1 METTIDLISEARVFA
16 IKTHQ
21 GQMYGNKPYIYHLDQ
36 CFSLFKSIVEEN
48 ELDFVSKIYE
58 KIAATIY
65 LHDTMEDQGV
75 HYAILEDRFGKD
87 VAEAVWC
94 VTKEKPYNPDQY
106 FEKISKN
113 PIAAI
118 VKLCDRICNVN
129 NCFDIQGNII
139 PEHKSKAEKYIKE
152 HKYII
157 NILNFD
163 FIESPI
169 ERAMFTVLIERLKGY
184 FKKGY
189 IELSG
194 INQRNENAKPLNIDE
209 DKPANDEFSMR
220 IVINS
225 EGTTVSLSADF
236 SKLKYPQSFVGA
248 LEEIKYKIIQ
258 QHGFIK

>member
-1 METTIDLISEARVFA
+1 METTIDLISEAREFA

-118 VKLCDRICNVN
+118 VKLCDRICNIA
-129 NCFDIQGNII
+129 NCFDEKSIAI
-139 PEHKSKAEKYIKE
+139 PKHTSKLDKYSDENLYMIS
-152 HKYII
+152 II
-157 NILNFD
+157 NQNDIKDFTDKNYFNSIYYKLQDIYICPCFYLMLLYRKEKRTTEILKNAEHFNK
-163 FIESPI
+163 I
-169 ERAMFTVLIERLKGY
+169 LQNH
-184 FKKGY
+184 
-189 IELSG
+189 G
-194 INQRNENAKPLNIDE
+194 IK
-209 DKPANDEFSMR
+209 
-220 IVINS
+220 
-225 EGTTVSLSADF
+225 
-236 SKLKYPQSFVGA
+236 
-248 LEEIKYKIIQ
+248 
-258 QHGFIK
+258 